1 MLKFCAKSVALLGAV
16 LVGAALFG
24 GSATAKSPIVVELFT
39 SQGCSSCP
47 PAEAYMQDLAKRQ
60 DVIGLE
66 YHVDYWDYIG
76 WKDKFADPAFTRR
89 QRNYVRAMR
98 SRYAYTPQ
106 MIINGRTHA
115 VGSDRNKVENIIRES
130 REEQPDGP
138 AIVLRREG
146 QTLMISVG
154 AAAAGGAYDVVF
166 VTFDKPHETKVR
178 RGENRGRTLVNA
190 NVVRVLSVVGPW
202 TGQPVEYA
210 VSLIGKKGDGGCA
223 VIVQKRGH
231 GPVVAASRMPFEQ

>member
-1 MLKFCAKSVALLGAV
+1 MMKLCTKSVALLGV
-16 LVGAALFG
+16 ALLG
-24 GSATAKSPIVVELFT
+24 VALLAGPATAKSPVVVELFT

-76 WKDKFADPAFTRR
+76 WKDKFADPAFTGR
-89 QRNYVRAMR
+89 QRSYVRAMR

-106 MIINGRTHA
+106 MVINGRTHA
-115 VGSDRNKVENIIRES
+115 VGSDRSKVENIIRES
-130 REEQPDGP
+130 RDKQTEGP
-138 AIVLRREG
+138 AVVLRRKG
-146 QTLMISVG
+146 QTLKISVG
-154 AAAAGGAYDVVF
+154 AASAGSAHDVVF

-190 NVVRVLSVVGPW
+190 NVVRVLKVIGPW
-202 TGQPVEYA
+202 TGQPVEYS
-210 VSLIGKKGDGGCA
+210 VSLVGKKGDGGCA

-231 GPVVAASRMPFEQ
+231 GHVVAAASMPFEH